1 MKRTRRFLSAVLA
14 CIMMLSCMTGVASA
28 ESETNWAEQSM
39 KGGWILVTQE
49 GGDTLGYS
57 PDSGVTILEADG
69 FAFKDMNKN
78 GQLDTYEDW
87 RLTDA
92 ERAAALAQMLSAEQ
106 IFPLMYHNTIKTLS
120 NKLSD
125 ADTALVE
132 AGLRAAV
139 LRGVAPETAVTVA
152 TMDNVLQALCEK
164 LDFAIPFNITTD
176 PVSSL
181 ANMPDNSA
189 LAATFDTE
197 LAKEA
202 SNEMA
207 KRYRSM
213 GIRMLLGPQMDLTS
227 EPTWTRFSGAFSED
241 PALTRDM
248 AIATISGYQSTY
260 DAEGNDLGWGD
271 ESVAA
276 TAKHYIAEASAE
288 GGREGHSDAG
298 KYSVFPGNNFD
309 AHLIG
314 FFDGALKLGTAT
326 EEVASMMSSYSIAY
340 TEDESLGELVGST
353 FSAYKIGLLRNNG
366 YDGVLVSD
374 WKVLDPDFGR
384 GVEGLSAAERI
395 VLGVKAGMDQ
405 FGGSFDVESLS
416 SIAEAYDMMVAELG
430 EEATLARFRESA
442 RRIFESLMEMELFE
456 NPYVDVN
463 HTEEVINDPVGYE
476 LGKEVALK
484 SVIMLKN
491 ENSAIAPAAE
501 SSEKETVY
509 IPLVYTPTTS
519 KLMAGQIKVTPASWG
534 ESPLAAAAA
543 QYYNV
548 ITDTVGEPTGEP
560 DADGNPTYTADDVIR
575 PTAEELAACSKAI
588 IFITSPSNSTYDDA
602 TGEYY
607 PYSLQ
612 YGEYTADSDA
622 VRQEAIANGV
632 QVTIIDTPYGTS
644 TVETVEDRSYYG
656 KTVTAT
662 NTHDIDPIHYAAE
675 NLPDEASVIVCLTMN
690 NPTVVAEFEPDAD
703 AILVSMVTTDDSIY
717 EIISGKV
724 EPSGLLPCQM
734 PKDMVAVEAELE
746 DVPRDM
752 ECYVDASGNTYDFT
766 FGLNWAGVIN
776 DDRVAKYNVPAL
788 TTPETEIAK

>member
-1 MKRTRRFLSAVLA
+1 MKINRRIISTLCAAALLTSSLA
-14 CIMMLSCMTGVASA
+14 PAALA
-28 ESETNWAEQSM
+28 ESAAKWTEEKTRD
-39 KGGWILVTQE
+39 GWIKVTQE
-49 GGDTLGYS
+49 GGATLGYS
-57 PDSGVTILEADG
+57 PDSGVTILEVDG
-69 FAFKDMNKN
+69 LAFKDMNKN
-78 GQLDTYEDW
+78 GELDTYEDW
-87 RLTDA
+87 RLPDS
-92 ERAAALAQMLSAEQ
+92 ERATALAQMLSAEQ
-106 IFPLMYHNTIKTLS
+106 IFPLMYHDTIKTLS
-120 NKLSD
+120 TKLSD
-125 ADTALVE
+125 GDSANIE

-139 LRGVAPETAVTVA
+139 LRGVAPETATIVA
-152 TMDNVLQALCEK
+152 TMDNAMQALCEK
-164 LDFAIPFNITTD
+164 LDFAIPYNITTD

-197 LAKEA
+197 LAKKA

-248 AIATISGYQSTY
+248 AIATITGFQSTF
-260 DAEGNDLGWGD
+260 DAEDNDLGWGD

-276 TAKHYIAEASAE
+276 TAKHFVAEASAE

-298 KYSVFPGNNFD
+298 KYSVFPGDNFE

-314 FFDGALKLGTAT
+314 FFDGAMNLGSETQ
-326 EEVASMMSSYSIAY
+326 EVASMMSSYSIAY
-340 TEDESLGELVGST
+340 TDDESLGDLVGST

-384 GVEGLSAAERI
+384 GVENLDAPERL
-395 VLGVKAGMDQ
+395 VLGVMAGMDQ
-405 FGGSFDVESLS
+405 FGGSFDVESMAQAYEM
-416 SIAEAYDMMVAELG
+416 IADEIG
-430 EEATLARFRESA
+430 EEAALARFRESA
-442 RRIFESLMEMELFE
+442 RRIFESLMKMELFE

-463 HTEEVINDPVGYE
+463 HATEVISDPAGYE

-491 ENSAIAPAAE
+491 ENGAIAPASE
-501 SSEKETVY
+501 SEEKETVY
-509 IPLVYTPTTS
+509 IPLMFTPS
-519 KLMAGQIKVTPASWG
+519 ISRLMAGEIRVTPASWG
-534 ESPLAAAAA
+534 EAPLAAAAA

-548 ITDTVGEPTGEP
+548 ITDTIGEPTGEP

-575 PTAEELAACSKAI
+575 PSAEELAACSKAI
-588 IFITSPSNSTYDDA
+588 IFINSPSNSTYDDA

-607 PYSLQ
+607 PFSLQ
-612 YGEYTADSDA
+612 YNEYTADSDA
-622 VRQEAIANGV
+622 VREEAIANGV
-632 QVTIIDTPYGTS
+632 QVTTIETPYGPS
-644 TVETVEDRSYYG
+644 NVEVIEDRSYYG
-656 KTVTAT
+656 QTVIAT
-662 NTHDIDPIHYAAE
+662 NTHDIDPIHYAAQ
-675 NLPDEASVIVCLTMN
+675 NLPEEANVIVCLTMN
-690 NPTVVAEFEPDAD
+690 NPTVVSEFEAEAD
-703 AILVSMVTTDDSIY
+703 AILVSMVTTYDSIY
-717 EIISGKV
+717 EIISGQV

-752 ECYVDASGNTYDFT
+752 ECYVDSNGNTYDFA
-766 FGLNWAGVIN
+766 FGLNWNGVIN
-776 DDRVAKYNVPAL
+776 DERVEKYSVPAL
-788 TTPETEIAK
+788 TQLETEIEWPE